1 MEKLKIE
8 RINLYI
14 DRDLF
19 DVIKLQADADF
30 LPVSA
35 WVKQYL
41 KKNLLKN
48 NPMLNPLNYEK

>member
-1 MEKLKIE
+1 MKKTNE
-8 RINLYI
+8 RINLYMG
-14 DRDLF
+14 RDLF
-19 DVIKLQADADF
+19 DVIKSQADADF

-48 NPMLNPLNYEK
+48 NSMSNPLNYEK

>member
-1 MEKLKIE
+1 MKKKIE

-19 DVIKLQADADF
+19 TVIKSQADADF
-30 LPVSA
+30 LPASA

-48 NPMLNPLNYEK
+48 NQMSNPLNYEK

>member
-1 MEKLKIE
+1 MKKTIE

-19 DVIKLQADADF
+19 TVIKSQADADF
-30 LPVSA
+30 LPASA

-48 NPMLNPLNYEK
+48 NQMSNPLNYEK